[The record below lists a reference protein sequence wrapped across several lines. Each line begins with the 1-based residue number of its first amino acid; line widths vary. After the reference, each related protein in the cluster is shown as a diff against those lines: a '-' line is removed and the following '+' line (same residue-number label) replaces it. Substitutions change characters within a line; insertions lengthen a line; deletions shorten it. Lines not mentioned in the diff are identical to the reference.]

1 MTPRQVRVVRG
12 AAASVVAVLLA
23 AVSHTYGGADAPAPL
38 IVAAVAVLAWPLGAL
53 LAATRWGIGGLA
65 ATAVLAQLLLH
76 AMFAVTAGAPPAVD
90 THHSAA
96 AHTMTMTM
104 SGGSVP
110 LALPDAPMLT
120 AHLIAALAAVLVLGY
135 GERMLYA
142 VLRWLVA
149 AARRGARRLPAPNR
163 PRLTDS
169 RAVIAPGP
177 LALRRAPLSRRGPPR
192 IIGVRT
198 A

>member
-12 AAASVVAVLLA
+12 AVASVVAVLLA

-38 IVAAVAVLAWPLGAL
+38 IVAAVALLAWPLGAL

-65 ATAVLAQLLLH
+65 AGAVLAQLLLH
-76 AMFAVTAGAPPAVD
+76 AMFAVTAGSTPVAEA
-90 THHSAA
+90 HHSTASHPMA
-96 AHTMTMTM
+96 MTGMQ
-104 SGGSVP
+104 VP

-142 VLRWLVA
+142 VLRWVLA
-149 AARRGARRLPAPNR
+149 AARRGAGRLPGAR
-163 PRLTDS
+163 GPRLAAS
-169 RAVIAPGP
+169 RAVVAPGP
-177 LALRRAPLSRRGPPR
+177 LALRRAPLSRRGPPL
-192 IIGVRT
+192 IIGVR
-198 A
+198 AA